1 MKSLKPVID
10 FKKQPYAEPKFML
23 PPDTSKLPVP
33 FSNLMK
39 TAELSNY
46 NTKWLIMHSNCHSII
61 K

>member
-46 NTKWLIMHSNCHSII
+46 NTK
-61 K
+61 